1 MDQHHELDG
10 VGAMSRTAVP
20 QGTTNSVLSRALR
33 QFNQVAW
40 SPLTCKQKLVCAALW
55 LSLAA
60 ILVVIFA
67 IVTPRL
73 VDRVINPLINWLQR
87 SLTLPQIGGVIFVGI
102 AILPFTLVIS
112 SIPLVW
118 LAGIIFD
125 FWVAL
130 GIVMAAAFVGMSGQ
144 FWLARYVLHDRV
156 QRLVAA
162 HTYKWVSVAF
172 RAIESAGPWKVTLLL
187 RLGPFPYSYLNYLL
201 GVCPGITYPMYMVI
215 SFLAEL
221 IPRGL
226 QVFFGR
232 SLDTLAD
239 LLKGKVT
246 NVGVAVY
253 NIVVLLVGAGF
264 VVISVIMSRRT
275 LGELEQQEIAKEQA
289 EAEEAMEAAAAAA
302 PSAVLG
308 YPGSLTP
315 PPPHIEPVL
324 EITTGKDTGLL
335 NVQAYGRTDGTSTEP
350 VRTSNSL

>member
-1 MDQHHELDG
+1 MCQNRDGTHVIQLLQQFVLTILGSNSCLSDDYLAAVHAGSSPNAAVSCSCSEQHAFCTTFGCFCNGTAKLSF
-10 VGAMSRTAVP
+10 VGSPVANSPALYESMLHCCCPLCCHCATTAV
-20 QGTTNSVLSRALR
+20 
-33 QFNQVAW
+33 
-40 SPLTCKQKLVCAALW
+40 
-55 LSLAA
+55 
-60 ILVVIFA
+60 
-67 IVTPRL
+67 VTPRL

-201 GVCPGITYPMYMVI
+201 V
-215 SFLAEL
+215 SLACVRCKL
-221 IPRGL
+221 AWQMR
-226 QVFFGR
+226 R
-232 SLDTLAD
+232 SPVGDLLSASGAHTLAAFA
-239 LLKGKVT
+239 T
-246 NVGVAVY
+246 
-253 NIVVLLVGAGF
+253 
-264 VVISVIMSRRT
+264 
-275 LGELEQQEIAKEQA
+275 
-289 EAEEAMEAAAAAA
+289 
-302 PSAVLG
+302 
-308 YPGSLTP
+308 
-315 PPPHIEPVL
+315 
-324 EITTGKDTGLL
+324 
-335 NVQAYGRTDGTSTEP
+335 
-350 VRTSNSL
+350 